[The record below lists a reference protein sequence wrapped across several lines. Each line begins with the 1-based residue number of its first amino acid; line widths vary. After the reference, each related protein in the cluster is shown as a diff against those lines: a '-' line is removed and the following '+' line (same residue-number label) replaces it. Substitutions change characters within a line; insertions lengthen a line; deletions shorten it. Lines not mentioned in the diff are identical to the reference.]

1 MDSASL
7 TLLAI
12 ASLGAIY
19 YVLYRVVF
27 YQKLKWKM
35 IHSIWLPI
43 VVILVGV
50 VIAAGLLIQ
59 PATGGSMAELAAI
72 VTLMVFASPALV
84 FFAISLIGS
93 WIDKRNKS
101 Q

>member
-1 MDSASL
+1 MDSSSL

-12 ASLGAIY
+12 ASSGAIY

-27 YQKLKWKM
+27 HQRLKWKM

-43 VVILVGV
+43 AVTLFGI
-50 VIAAGLLIQ
+50 VIAAGLLMQ
-59 PATGGSMAELAAI
+59 PMSGGSMADLAAI

-84 FFAISLIGS
+84 FFAISLIAGL
-93 WIDKRNKS
+93 IDKRKNS